1 MNKEEAI
8 KIVKSHYPAN
18 KQMLNEAL
26 EFLIPELKED
36 ENEKIR
42 KEIIAVF
49 KGQIAFTS
57 EEDAKK
63 YIAWLEKQGEQK
75 PADKVEPKF
84 HEGKWITNGDYTWKI
99 VEVKPL
105 DYILQSQ
112 DGNIVDDTISHVDE
126 QFHSF
131 IIQDAKDGD
140 ILACGDKVTDCPF
153 IFHDL
158 TEDSNPRSYC
168 GINTLGQFQVND
180 EDGGFWCPA
189 DGVRP
194 VTKEQRNLLFQ
205 KMKESGY
212 TWDSKKKE
220 LKELKKIEQK
230 WWRTDYDRQL

>member
-8 KIVKSHYPAN
+8 KIVRSHYPAN

-36 ENEKIR
+36 ESEKIR

-63 YIAWLEKQGEQK
+63 YIDWLEKQGNIDSQVKLSTFTFDDVLALQCCMETVKKVQEDNELYEQLQSLHDRLHDAYWLEKQGEQK
-75 PADKVEPKF
+75 YIPKY
-84 HEGKWITNGDYTWKI
+84 KIGDYIKNTNYKGEPI
-99 VEVKPL
+99 YEIIYMDKEC
-105 DYILQSQ
+105 YICKYR
-112 DGNIVDDTISHVDE
+112 GKE
-126 QFHSF
+126 RM
-131 IIQDAKDGD
+131 
-140 ILACGDKVTDCPF
+140 GDKAVMHFSFD
-153 IFHDL
+153 
-158 TEDSNPRSYC
+158 NPYLRLVQKPA
-168 GINTLGQFQVND
+168 GI
-180 EDGGFWCPA
+180 
-189 DGVRP
+189 
-194 VTKEQRNLLFQ
+194 LFQ

-230 WWRTDYDRQL
+230 